1 MGKQRLEMQ
10 VKDESE
16 EKPQSKRLDLS
27 IAQVAGSG
35 LAAVIAALLAG
46 KLGVYGTIIGAG
58 VVSVVATTGGTIFQ
72 HLFRRTGE
80 QIRDVT
86 VLAKP
91 KARQVPVADTDSD
104 HWSRGAAGD
113 EQATTMLPAVGQE
126 QGQDRG
132 DDADPDR
139 TQLLKQA
146 EATQMLPR
154 VEATQML
161 PRAEDSTRLLRQAQ
175 GGDPASG
182 PAAGSEEF
190 TSATTHGT
198 RLRRWK
204 SPLLHAILI
213 FVLAMVTVTV
223 VELATGSTPD
233 GKSGTTFQQ
242 LFRSNDS
249 GNHAPVTPSGTPGTG
264 HSSEGGTSGDGST
277 QSPGADQSGGGSGS
291 GDKPSPHSTPSNP
304 AGGDGSTPTQQP
316 TPTPSQSQGG
326 SDQGGA
332 DGGTG
337 SGKDKDKGKGGGQ
350 TDGKP
355 GSGNQNP
362 DPGAQ
367 QNDAAAAG
375 AQGAGSGSDS

>member
-27 IAQVAGSG
+27 VAQVAGSG

-80 QIRDVT
+80 QLRDVT
-86 VLAKP
+86 VSAKP

-104 HWSRGAAGD
+104 HWPRDAAGD
-113 EQATTMLPAVGQE
+113 EQATTMLPAVERKPEEGGE
-126 QGQDRG
+126 
-132 DDADPDR
+132 ADPDR
-139 TQLLKQA
+139 TRLLKQA

-154 VEATQML
+154 IEATQML
-161 PRAEDSTRLLRQAQ
+161 PRAEDPTRLLRQAE
-175 GGDPASG
+175 GAAPASG
-182 PAAGSEEF
+182 PAAPADSEEF
-190 TSATTHGT
+190 TAATTHGT

-204 SPLLHAILI
+204 SPLLHAVVI

-242 LFRSNDS
+242 IFRSNDS
-249 GNHAPVTPSGTPGTG
+249 GNHAPVKPSGTPGTG
-264 HSSEGGTSGDGST
+264 HSSEDGTSGDGSSHSSDT
-277 QSPGADQSGGGSGS
+277 DQPGGGKDKGD
-291 GDKPSPHSTPSNP
+291 GDKPTPDSTPTHP
-304 AGGDGSTPTQQP
+304 EGGGDSTPTQQP
-316 TPTPSQSQGG
+316 TTDPSHSQGG

-337 SGKDKDKGKGGGQ
+337 SGTDKDKG
-350 TDGKP
+350 
-355 GSGNQNP
+355 
-362 DPGAQ
+362 
-367 QNDAAAAG
+367 
-375 AQGAGSGSDS
+375 

>member
-16 EKPQSKRLDLS
+16 EKPQGKRLDLS
-27 IAQVAGSG
+27 VAQVAGSG

-91 KARQVPVADTDSD
+91 KARQVPVTDTDGDRRRDDS
-104 HWSRGAAGD
+104 SGD
-113 EQATTMLPAVGQE
+113 EQATTMLPAVGQGE
-126 QGQDRG
+126 HDG
-132 DDADPDR
+132 DAHPDADPDR
-139 TQLLKQA
+139 TQLLKRA

-161 PRAEDSTRLLRQAQ
+161 PRAEDPTQLLRQAK
-175 GGDPASG
+175 GGDQASG
-182 PAAGSEEF
+182 PGEVSSEEF
-190 TSATTHGT
+190 TASTTHGT

-204 SPLLHAILI
+204 SPLLHAVVI

-242 LFRSNDS
+242 IFRSNDS
-249 GNHAPVTPSGTPGTG
+249 GNHAPSKPTGTPGTG
-264 HSSEGGTSGDGST
+264 QSSEGGTSGNGST
-277 QSPGADQSGGGSGS
+277 QSPDTDQSGGGSDSGS

-304 AGGDGSTPTQQP
+304 AGGDSTPTRQP

-326 SDQGGA
+326 TDQGGA

-337 SGKDKDKGKGGGQ
+337 TGKDKGKGSGQ
-350 TDGKP
+350 NDDKP

-362 DPGAQ
+362 DPGAP

-375 AQGAGSGSDS
+375 AQGAESGS

>member
-1 MGKQRLEMQ
+1 M
-10 VKDESE
+10 
-16 EKPQSKRLDLS
+16 DLS

-91 KARQVPVADTDSD
+91 KARQVPVTDTDRD
-104 HWSRGAAGD
+104 RWPGAPAGD
-113 EQATTMLPAVGQE
+113 EQPTTMLPAVGPGE
-126 QGQDRG
+126 DPGNPGTPDNPA
-132 DDADPDR
+132 DPDADPDR
-139 TQLLKQA
+139 TQLLKRA

-161 PRAEDSTRLLRQAQ
+161 PRAEDPTRLLRRAE
-175 GGDPASG
+175 GGGQASG
-182 PAAGSEEF
+182 PAGLSDEF
-190 TSATTHGT
+190 TPATTHGT

-204 SPLLHAILI
+204 SPLLHAVVI

-249 GNHAPVTPSGTPGTG
+249 GNHAPSSPSGTPGTG
-264 HSSEGGTSGDGST
+264 HSSEDGTSGDGST
-277 QSPGADQSGGGSGS
+277 HSSDGDGDSDQQGGGSGR
-291 GDKPSPHSTPSNP
+291 GDEPTPDTTPTHPAGGGDSTPS
-304 AGGDGSTPTQQP
+304 GQP
-316 TPTPSQSQGG
+316 TPTPTQSQGG
-326 SDQGGA
+326 GTDQGGTH
-332 DGGTG
+332 DGTGPGKGGTG
-337 SGKDKDKGKGGGQ
+337 KDKGDGGQNDGKSGGGNGQ
-350 TDGKP
+350 
-355 GSGNQNP
+355 P
-362 DPGAQ
+362 DAGAPQ
-367 QNDAAAAG
+367 DDAAGAG
-375 AQGAGSGSDS
+375 AQGAGSGS